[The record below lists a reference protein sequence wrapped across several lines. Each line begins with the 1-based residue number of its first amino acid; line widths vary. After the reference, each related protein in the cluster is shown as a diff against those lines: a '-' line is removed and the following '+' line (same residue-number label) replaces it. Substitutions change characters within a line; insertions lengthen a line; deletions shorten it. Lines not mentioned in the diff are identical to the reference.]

1 MSRRPARF
9 TQADIRRAI
18 AAVEKS
24 GAQLAVEIL
33 PDGTIR
39 LVPVPPPHAIPKKTG
54 AFDMERRIP
63 L

>member
-18 AAVEKS
+18 AAAAKA
-24 GAQLAVEIL
+24 GAEMSVDIL

-39 LVPVPPPHAIPKKTG
+39 LTPAGVHPHGKTPEQLG
-54 AFDMERRIP
+54 PRRRID

>member
-1 MSRRPARF
+1 MSRRPARC

-18 AAVEKS
+18 EASEKA
-24 GAQLAVEIL
+24 GANMAVEIL

-39 LVPVPPPHAIPKKTG
+39 LVPVIKNNEQKKAG
-54 AFDMERRIP
+54 AFDPGRRIV